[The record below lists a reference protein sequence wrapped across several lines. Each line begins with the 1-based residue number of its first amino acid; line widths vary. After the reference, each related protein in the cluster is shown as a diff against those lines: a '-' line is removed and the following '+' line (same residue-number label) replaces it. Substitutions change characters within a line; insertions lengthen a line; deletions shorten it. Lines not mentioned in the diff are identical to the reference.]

1 MRAMSDSE
9 ARDVAPTGPVP
20 VDGVPS
26 TARGPASSPEPASTT
41 SGPASSPEP
50 ASTTS
55 GPAAPSPATI
65 EPAVPHALSGDPLR
79 VLGAVVLVLVALLAL
94 REVAGLVIP
103 ILFGLFLALVAS
115 SLVGALGRRGLSH
128 RVALGLAMVA
138 VLGVV
143 LVTAGAIALSIGELV
158 VHVPRYADRFDTL
171 AEQGRSVLA
180 GLGIAFD
187 PGALPALVSPEA
199 LASVARTLASSVSG
213 AAGAMFILAFT
224 LIYALTGAPRLQGR
238 AERVLG
244 DRHTILRAVERFEA
258 DLRVYLVVRAQLGVF
273 AAVLVLILLVVLGVP
288 LPFLWAFLVFAAS
301 FIPTIGTFIALV
313 PPTIFAL
320 LEGGIVPAGAVVVGF
335 ALVNFAQDYL
345 LQPRLM
351 GNELNLSPLVVFL
364 SVILW
369 AWVLGAAG
377 ALLAVPMTVG
387 LVGILES
394 YPGARPI
401 VALLRNELEEPV
413 LGP

>member
-1 MRAMSDSE
+1 MRVTVAGATMHAMSDTE
-9 ARDVAPTGPVP
+9 ARPAAAGDAAIPEEPATPAARATPEQPATPGPGPVL
-20 VDGVPS
+20 V
-26 TARGPASSPEPASTT
+26 RG
-41 SGPASSPEP
+41 
-50 ASTTS
+50 
-55 GPAAPSPATI
+55 
-65 EPAVPHALSGDPLR
+65 LSGDPLR

-94 REVAGLVIP
+94 REVAGLIVP

-115 SLVGALGRRGLSH
+115 SLVATLKRRGASH
-128 RVALGLAMVA
+128 RVALALALVI

-143 LVTAGAIALSIGELV
+143 LVAAGAIAISIGELV
-158 VHVPRYADRFDTL
+158 VHVPRYTDRLDAL
-171 AEQGRSVLA
+171 AAQLQTWLA
-180 GLGIAFD
+180 GFGIAFD
-187 PGALPALVSPEA
+187 PDALPALVSPEA
-199 LASVARTLASSVSG
+199 VASVARSLASSVSG

-224 LIYALTGAPRLQGR
+224 LIYALTGAPRLQDR
-238 AERVLG
+238 AEHVLG
-244 DRHTILRAVERFEA
+244 DRHTILHAVERFEA
-258 DLRVYLVVRAQLGVF
+258 DLRVYLVVRAQLGAF
-273 AAVLVLILLVVLGVP
+273 AALLTLVLLIVVGVP

-301 FIPTIGTFIALV
+301 FIPNIGTFIALI

-320 LEGGIVPAGAVVVGF
+320 LEGGIVPAVAVVVGF

-401 VALLRNELEEPV
+401 TAMLRNEIEEPA
-413 LGP
+413 LAP